1 MTIYYGA
8 NIVTSGLVML
18 LDAVNPRS
26 YPSSGTVWTDISGRG
41 INCTLYN
48 SPTYASIGSLAF
60 NGSTQYGLCSAVVP
74 FSGSAAWTM
83 TGWFQRTGSYST
95 GATWGLGTAGI
106 ATNISSYNHSNA
118 NEISIDLYGTSTFSS
133 GQIYDLNTWTFA
145 AWVFAGGVFSRTN
158 VTIWKNSV
166 SYNGTNL
173 SVLRGGEITTPN
185 VNPAGGIAVSRV
197 SAADNLYYSPMTIA
211 NLTLYNRNLG
221 VNEIQQ
227 NFNAYRGRYGV

>member
-1 MTIYYGA
+1 MGA
-8 NIVTSGLVML
+8 FAGPTIVTNGLTML
-18 LDAVNPRS
+18 VDAADRLS
-26 YPSSGTVWTDISGRG
+26 YPGTGTVWRDLSGRG
-41 INCTLYN
+41 IDCTLYN

-106 ATNISSYNHSNA
+106 ATNISSYNHNNA

-133 GQIYDLNTWTFA
+133 GQIYDLNTWNFA

-185 VNPAGGIAVSRV
+185 VNPAGGIAVSRG

-211 NLTLYNRNLG
+211 NLTLYNRALG
-221 VNEIQQ
+221 ADEIAQ
-227 NFNAYRGRYGV
+227 NFNAYRGRYGI